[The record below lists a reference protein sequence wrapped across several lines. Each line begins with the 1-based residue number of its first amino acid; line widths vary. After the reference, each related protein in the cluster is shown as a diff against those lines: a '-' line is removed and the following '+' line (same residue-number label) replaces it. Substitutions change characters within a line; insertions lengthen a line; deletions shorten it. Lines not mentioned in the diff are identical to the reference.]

1 MLRKSILLSTVF
13 VFPLVFAD
21 DSSEVKALKKDMPQ
35 DVAAVIGRI
44 VECNHWGGEE
54 PTNKVRAEEIN
65 KAVARLRCDAIE
77 QDQAKLAK
85 IYQNNYEVKVRMQKA
100 RELF

>member
-13 VFPLVFAD
+13 IVPFVFAD

-35 DVAAVIGRI
+35 DVAVVIGRI

-54 PTNKVRAEEIN
+54 PANKARAEEIN
-65 KAVARLRCDAIE
+65 KAIARLQCNSIE

-85 IYQNNYEVKVRMQKA
+85 TYQNNYEVKVRLQKA
-100 RELF
+100 KELF